1 MSTELSCL
9 NSCCSLN
16 FRLWMGWASLQT
28 LPHFLCVHVW
38 SMNSTSWSKS
48 GLAESI
54 KWKHESLRLVFLFS
68 IYKPLLSISAVQFEF
83 PRCSCALGTRITS
96 IHSSIACVLSETIGR
111 SFCALTPLCSC
122 SLESLFFQRVLGLQE
137 ELLRSDPAL
146 SVYSESLRYGVCCL
160 PATPRSSHVLGISW
174 VELGQPWGTLKQ
186 VRKEESVVETCM
198 RAAKS

>member
-68 IYKPLLSISAVQFEF
+68 VSKPLLSISAVQFEF
-83 PRCSCALGTRITS
+83 PKCSCALGTWITS
-96 IHSSIACVLSETIGR
+96 IHSSIVCVLSETIGR

-122 SLESLFFQRVLGLQE
+122 SLESLFFQRVLGGASALWS
-137 ELLRSDPAL
+137 RS
-146 SVYSESLRYGVCCL
+146 VRVFRISEVWGSMVCCL
-160 PATPRSSHVLGISW
+160 PATPRSSHVLGISC